1 VAQIAEPTKKTS
13 APPLTPEEEAYFA
26 SLAAEQ
32 QAPVAEPAAPPI
44 VEQGSSAPA
53 VTGPPPTPAPASEYY
68 GGETSAQPF
77 EDVPPADRYAYDN
90 ANNPNYVQT
99 TYPSTGAPTTTRY
112 IPPAGSTFPS
122 VERDRALPPPPTF
135 RDFQEAY
142 PRAYP
147 DIEPYYAGEGG
158 RDASPPPPYR
168 RYVPADVHN
177 NIFHQYHAGEG
188 AMGRS
193 DVLDPRN
200 ATPDGRPIVNYK
212 PGIGTPSGF
221 TRFRPGWG
229 GRAFLETAATHGGP
243 PAPPPGYVPELIRH
257 QGRTVSTRDMER
269 ARPRTLSPTP
279 MPPPPNQ
286 PPPPPRGGYPYNDD
300 YAPGSINDLMTT
312 LERGRRARTLEWL
325 DGLFGGGEG

>member
-1 VAQIAEPTKKTS
+1 MQPAEPTKKKT
-13 APPLTPEEEAYFA
+13 TPEEEPLPPPPMNYNYA
-26 SLAAEQ
+26 AAEPYSQ
-32 QAPVAEPAAPPI
+32 VA
-44 VEQGSSAPA
+44 
-53 VTGPPPTPAPASEYY
+53 PAPASEYY

-90 ANNPNYVQT
+90 ASNPNYVQT
-99 TYPSTGAPTTTRY
+99 MYPSTSAPTTTRY
-112 IPPAGSTFPS
+112 IPPADSTFPS
-122 VERDRALPPPPTF
+122 VERDRTLPPPPTF
-135 RDFQEAY
+135 QDFQEAY
-142 PRAYP
+142 PRADP

-158 RDASPPPPYR
+158 RDAPPPPPYR

-188 AMGRS
+188 AMGRG

-200 ATPDGRPIVNYK
+200 TTPDGRPIINYK

-229 GRAFLETAATHGGP
+229 GRTFLETAADHGGP

-257 QGRTVSTRDMER
+257 GGRTVSTRDMEQ
-269 ARPRTLSPTP
+269 ATPRTLSPTP

-286 PPPPPRGGYPYNDD
+286 QPPPPRGGYPYNDE
-300 YAPGSINDLMTT
+300 YAPDDLNDFMAT
-312 LERGRRARTLEWL
+312 LERARRQRRLRPL
-325 DGLFGGGEG
+325 PGLFGGGE

>member
-158 RDASPPPPYR
+158 RDA
-168 RYVPADVHN
+168 
-177 NIFHQYHAGEG
+177 
-188 AMGRS
+188 
-193 DVLDPRN
+193 
-200 ATPDGRPIVNYK
+200 
-212 PGIGTPSGF
+212 
-221 TRFRPGWG
+221 
-229 GRAFLETAATHGGP
+229 
-243 PAPPPGYVPELIRH
+243 
-257 QGRTVSTRDMER
+257 
-269 ARPRTLSPTP
+269 
-279 MPPPPNQ
+279 
-286 PPPPPRGGYPYNDD
+286 
-300 YAPGSINDLMTT
+300 
-312 LERGRRARTLEWL
+312 
-325 DGLFGGGEG
+325 